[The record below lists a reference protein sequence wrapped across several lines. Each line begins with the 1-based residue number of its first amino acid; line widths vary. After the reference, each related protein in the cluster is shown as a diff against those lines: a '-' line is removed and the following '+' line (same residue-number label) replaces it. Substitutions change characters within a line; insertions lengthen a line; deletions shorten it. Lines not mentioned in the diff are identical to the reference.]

1 MSACWSKAFARA
13 SSLGS
18 STGERGAAP
27 AGVDRSDTTVTFG
40 SNCPTGSRAVD
51 RSAGGKSDADD
62 RSGFETAA
70 WTDVCSGDRP
80 FPSVI
85 LEEGSAIGFCR
96 LTTTASHEGAARDE
110 FEAATCRLAVSS

>member
-1 MSACWSKAFARA
+1 MSASRSNAFARA

-18 STGERGAAP
+18 STGEWGAAF
-27 AGVDRSDTTVTFG
+27 AAVDCSDTTVTFG
-40 SNCPTGSRAVD
+40 SNGPAGSRAVD
-51 RSAGGKSDADD
+51 RSAGGKSAADG

-85 LEEGSAIGFCR
+85 LEEGSAIGLCR
-96 LTTTASHEGAARDE
+96 LTATASHEAAARDE
-110 FEAATCRLAVSS
+110 FEAANCRLAVSS